1 MEGIALLQIRRGVKG
16 MRDIDRFRG
25 CLIGGAVGDALGY
38 AVEFWSET
46 KIFSRYGRTGITD
59 YELHDGK
66 ALISDDTQM
75 TLFTATGL
83 LIGTTRGMTRG
94 IMGEYP
100 DYIRYS
106 YLDWLKTQK
115 ERYPLPE
122 GDHYSWLMNVP
133 EMFSRRAP
141 GRTCLKALEDSRK
154 RSVENPINESKG
166 CGGVMRVA
174 PVGLYFCDKDMPVE
188 EVARIG
194 AEAAAITHGH
204 PLGWIPAAAL
214 AQIICEIC
222 RNNDSVYDAVMKT
235 LDTQGKM
242 WPDSKHKEY
251 FLELMRKAVD
261 LAGTKKDDQMTI
273 HQLGEGWV
281 AEEALAIAAYCAL
294 KYEDDFEKAIVASV
308 NHKGDSDSTGAI
320 CGNILGARLGMK
332 GIPQKYIENLELKDV
347 ILEVADDLCNDCQIS
362 EYGKHND
369 PVWVRKYIEM
379 SWTGKGN

>member
-1 MEGIALLQIRRGVKG
+1 

-25 CLIGGAVGDALGY
+25 CLIGGAAGDALGY
-38 AVEFWSET
+38 EVEFKNERD
-46 KIFSRYGRTGITD
+46 IFFRYGEQGITE
-59 YELHDGK
+59 YALHNGK

-83 LIGTTRGMTRG
+83 LIGTTRRMTRG
-94 IMGEYP
+94 VMGEYS

-106 YLDWLKTQK
+106 YLDWLKTQND
-115 ERYPLPE
+115 RYPLQE
-122 GDHYSWLMNVP
+122 EHYSWLMNVP

-141 GRTCLKALEDSRK
+141 GNTCMMALERGGK
-154 RSVENPINESKG
+154 GTIEKPVNTSKG

-174 PVGLYFCDKDMPVE
+174 PIGLYFCDKEMSAED
-188 EVARIG
+188 VARIG

-204 PLGWIPAAAL
+204 VLGWMPSAAF
-214 AQIICEIC
+214 AQIVFEIC
-222 RNNDSVYDAVMKT
+222 RNGDSVYDAVMKT
-235 LDTQGKM
+235 MYTQEEM
-242 WPDSKHKEY
+242 WPDSEYKED
-251 FLELMRKAVD
+251 FLELMRRTVD
-261 LAGTKKDDQMTI
+261 LAGMDKKDLDAI

-281 AEEALAIAAYCAL
+281 ADEALAIAVYCAL
-294 KYEDDFEKAIVASV
+294 KYENDFEKAIIASV

-320 CGNILGARLGMK
+320 CGNILGARLGKK
-332 GIPQKYIENLELKDV
+332 GIPEKYIEHLELKDV

-379 SWTGKGN
+379 TWAGTGK